1 MLKISLRFI
10 LLALG
15 VAAIF
20 YWPSAQFETHT
31 STQNRCDKQVLQAV
45 HHFAYLQRAD
55 TLDFTS
61 IAPFAWDTVYVFEGN
76 TSGIELARDLGR
88 INWANGLQ
96 GEAQVSEDVTR
107 FIFVKGQQAV
117 AYVDIKEKMIARTQ
131 FRTYYI
137 DERGFYNQ
145 YYSDST
151 GRFHN
156 YTVNHFTRAQ
166 AKFILVRTGPD
177 NDRASGPLAYLL
189 RDKSVLSLPIET
201 DYRLA
206 LHPLGG
212 CGFPGCLGNRLLL
225 R

>member
-1 MLKISLRFI
+1 M
-10 LLALG
+10 
-15 VAAIF
+15 F
-20 YWPSAQFETHT
+20 YWPSAQFETHAF
-31 STQNRCDKQVLQAV
+31 TQNRCDTQVLQAV

-76 TSGIELARDLGR
+76 TSGIEVAQDLGR
-88 INWANGLQ
+88 INWTNGLQ

-107 FIFVKGQQAV
+107 FIFVQGQRAV
-117 AYVDIKEKMIARTQ
+117 AYVDINEKMIDRIQ
-131 FRTYYI
+131 FRKYYI
-137 DERGFYNQ
+137 DERGFYNP

-166 AKFILVRTGPD
+166 AKFILVRTGQD
-177 NDRASGPLAYLL
+177 NDMASGHLTYLLLAAGRASAPELCPSRLPPEYGPA
-189 RDKSVLSLPIET
+189 ET
-201 DYRLA
+201 GR
-206 LHPLGG
+206 
-212 CGFPGCLGNRLLL
+212 R